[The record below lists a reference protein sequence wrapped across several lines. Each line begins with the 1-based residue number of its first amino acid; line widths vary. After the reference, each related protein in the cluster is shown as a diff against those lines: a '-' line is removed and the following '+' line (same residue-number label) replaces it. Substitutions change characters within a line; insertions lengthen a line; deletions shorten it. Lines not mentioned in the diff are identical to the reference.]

1 MDVDASAGVEPL
13 APSAEPLAHVT
24 DWGAITGANA
34 SGVPVQ
40 PLVANSSDPA
50 EKARLEAEA
59 DLHRQATNVTRVTCS
74 TVLGQ
79 AKAELADSTRFSPYG
94 GPPVPA
100 GSPPAVAAG
109 SSGDAS
115 TTLPDAGRSCG

>member
-1 MDVDASAGVEPL
+1 MDVDASAGVEPP

-79 AKAELADSTRFSPYG
+79 AKSELELSTRYSPYG
-94 GPPVPA
+94 GAPVAA
-100 GSPPAVAAG
+100 GSPPSVPA
-109 SSGDAS
+109 SSGGDAS
-115 TTLPDAGRSCG
+115 STLADEGRSCG